1 MRIATVLAALVLGGL
16 AISPS
21 MGAADVV
28 VGGKGPRV
36 HPHNRA
42 RINPFVHS
50 RVNPFVRPIVVFD
63 DRDDFGP
70 PRAAA
75 PSIVIHVE
83 GDVVIVPQ
91 GDGSIRIVV
100 DDE

>member
-1 MRIATVLAALVLGGL
+1 MRIATALAALVLGGL
-16 AISPS
+16 AMAPS

-36 HPHNRA
+36 HPHARA
-42 RINPFVHS
+42 RVA
-50 RVNPFVRPIVVFD
+50 PFVRPVVVID

-70 PRAAA
+70 RRAAA

-91 GDGSIRIVV
+91 EDGSLRIVL
-100 DDE
+100 DDD

>member
-1 MRIATVLAALVLGGL
+1 MRIATALAALVLGGL
-16 AISPS
+16 AIAPS
-21 MGAADVV
+21 MGAADIV

-36 HPHNRA
+36 PHHGRSLH
-42 RINPFVHS
+42 HS
-50 RVNPFVRPIVVFD
+50 RFRAAPIARPVVVWVD

-91 GDGSIRIVV
+91 GDGSVRIVL

>member
-1 MRIATVLAALVLGGL
+1 MRIATALAALVLGGL
-16 AISPS
+16 AIAPS
-21 MGAADVV
+21 AGAGDIV

-36 HPHNRA
+36 PHHGRSLH
-42 RINPFVHS
+42 HS
-50 RVNPFVRPIVVFD
+50 RFRAAPFVRPVVVFD

-70 PRAAA
+70 RRTVVQP
-75 PSIVIHVE
+75 IVIHVE

-91 GDGSIRIVV
+91 EDGSLRIVL

>member
-16 AISPS
+16 AIAPS
-21 MGAADVV
+21 MGAADIV

-36 HPHNRA
+36 HPHGHAHA
-42 RINPFVHS
+42 RMK
-50 RVNPFVRPIVVFD
+50 PFVRPVVVWFD

-75 PSIVIHVE
+75 PTIVIHVE

-91 GDGSIRIVV
+91 EDGSVRIVV